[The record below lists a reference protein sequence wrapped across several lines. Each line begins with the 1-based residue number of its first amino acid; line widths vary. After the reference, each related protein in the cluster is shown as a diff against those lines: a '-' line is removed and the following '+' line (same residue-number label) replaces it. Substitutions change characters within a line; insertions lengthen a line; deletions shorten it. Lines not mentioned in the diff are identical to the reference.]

1 MSIINNNE
9 RERMKPFFFALS
21 SRNNVT
27 TAFIIASMVLSGGG
41 LAPLNTTSIIALAQ
55 ENNTT
60 TASETT
66 TTTTNTIDGNADID
80 ANGSTVGGGGGG
92 NTITSP
98 TSASSGIQVSQQIVY
113 KELSSEVGETPI
125 NQTHLQVTFSGNGT
139 LNLPNSTETIRT
151 TSNGSGI
158 ASMIGTFA
166 GEVTLTPEE
175 DASENATATI
185 YEIGRLNT
193 QDGTGKGI
201 AIAVFHTN
209 STGKLASLD
218 GMILIG
224 LDEFLPDGNA
234 FITFWE
240 W

>member
-9 RERMKPFFFALS
+9 RELITLFFFALS
-21 SRNNVT
+21 SCSNVT
-27 TAFIIASMVLSGGG
+27 RAFMIASMVLSSGG
-41 LAPLNTTSIIALAQ
+41 LAPLNTVSIIALAQ

-60 TASETT
+60 TASAA
-66 TTTTNTIDGNADID
+66 TTNTIDGNADID
-80 ANGSTVGGGGGG
+80 ANSSAVDGGAGE
-92 NTITSP
+92 NTSTSP
-98 TSASSGIQVSQQIVY
+98 SFASSGIQVSQQIVY

-151 TSNGSGI
+151 TSIGSGI
-158 ASMIGTFA
+158 ASMMGTFA

-209 STGKLASLD
+209 STGRLAPLD

>member
-9 RERMKPFFFALS
+9 RERMKPFFFALGS
-21 SRNNVT
+21 CSNVT
-27 TAFIIASMVLSGGG
+27 RAFIIASMVLSGGG
-41 LAPLNTTSIIALAQ
+41 FAPLNTTSIIALAQ

-66 TTTTNTIDGNADID
+66 TNTIDGNADLD
-80 ANGSTVGGGGGG
+80 ANGSAIGGGGGG

-158 ASMIGTFA
+158 ASMLGTFA

-175 DASENATATI
+175 DAGENATATI

-193 QDGTGKGI
+193 QDGTGNGI

-209 STGKLASLD
+209 STGRLAPLD

>member
-1 MSIINNNE
+1 MSIINNNK

-21 SRNNVT
+21 SCSNVT
-27 TAFIIASMVLSGGG
+27 TAFIIASMVISGGG

-66 TTTTNTIDGNADID
+66 ITNTIDGNADID
-80 ANGSTVGGGGGG
+80 ANGSAIGGGGGE

-113 KELSSEVGETPI
+113 KELSSGVGETPI

-158 ASMIGTFA
+158 ASMLGTFA

-175 DASENATATI
+175 DAGENATATI

-193 QDGTGKGI
+193 QDGTGNGI

-209 STGKLASLD
+209 STGRLAPLD

>member
-21 SRNNVT
+21 SCSNVT
-27 TAFIIASMVLSGGG
+27 TAFIIASMVISGGG

-66 TTTTNTIDGNADID
+66 ITNTIDGNADID
-80 ANGSTVGGGGGG
+80 ANGSAIGGGGGG
-92 NTITSP
+92 NIITSP

-113 KELSSEVGETPI
+113 KELSSGVGETPI

-193 QDGTGKGI
+193 QDGTGNGI

-209 STGKLASLD
+209 STGKLAPLD